1 MIRGVVLVLLTALLL
16 AAPAAEARPDGV
28 ATAATAKKR
37 KKLTCARAK
46 RMHVRKLSRRERKR
60 VLAVRR
66 RCAKAKRKVAAAPA
80 PGSTP
85 SSPSSGG
92 GAPAPG
98 ATPTPS
104 DPGGY
109 TVPPPD
115 DNPHALQVVSGEF
128 YLNLA
133 KGTVLS
139 GPVRVEFNN
148 AFAEDPHDLHLVRE
162 DGTGPSYAFGT
173 LKAGG
178 IEARTLDLSAGSWQ
192 LFCALAEHA
201 SRGMTARL
209 KVTG

>member
-1 MIRGVVLVLLTALLL
+1 MIRGAVVALLTALLL
-16 AAPAAEARPDGV
+16 AGAPPAGV
-28 ATAATAKKR
+28 AMVKKG
-37 KKLTCARAK
+37 KLTCKQAK
-46 RMHVRKLSRRERKR
+46 RTHVRKLSRRQRKR

-66 RCAKAKRKVAAAPA
+66 RCAKAKRKAAAAPGTS
-80 PGSTP
+80 PGSP
-85 SSPSSGG
+85 SAGG
-92 GAPAPG
+92 GTNTPAPG
-98 ATPTPS
+98 TSTPP
-104 DPGGY
+104 DPGDY

-128 YLNLA
+128 YLNLS

-139 GPVRVEFNN
+139 GPARVEFNN
-148 AFAEDPHDLHLVRE
+148 AFAEDPHDLHLVRQ

-192 LFCALAEHA
+192 LFCALPEHA

-209 KVTG
+209 TVTG

>member
-1 MIRGVVLVLLTALLL
+1 MIRGVVLALVTAVLL
-16 AAPAAEARPDGV
+16 AAAPPAGV
-28 ATAATAKKR
+28 AMVKKG
-37 KKLTCARAK
+37 KLTCKQAK
-46 RMHVRKLSRRERKR
+46 RTHVRKLSRRQRKR

-66 RCAKAKRKVAAAPA
+66 RCAKAKKKAATAPAAAP
-80 PGSTP
+80 GSP
-85 SSPSSGG
+85 SGG
-92 GAPAPG
+92 GGTHTAPPDAPAPD
-98 ATPTPS
+98 
-104 DPGGY
+104 DPDY

-115 DNPHALQVVSGEF
+115 DNPHALQVVSGEL
-128 YLNLA
+128 YLNLS

-148 AFAEDPHDLHLVRE
+148 AFAEDPHDLHLARQ

-192 LFCALAEHA
+192 LFCALPEHA

-209 KVTG
+209 SVTG

>member
-1 MIRGVVLVLLTALLL
+1 MIRGVVLALLTAVLL
-16 AAPAAEARPDGV
+16 ATAPPAGV
-28 ATAATAKKR
+28 AMVKQG
-37 KKLTCARAK
+37 KLTCKQAK
-46 RMHVRKLSRRERKR
+46 RTHVRKLSRRERKR

-66 RCAKAKRKVAAAPA
+66 RCAKAKKKKAATAPAAAPV
-80 PGSTP
+80 
-85 SSPSSGG
+85 SPSGTGG
-92 GAPAPG
+92 THTPPPD
-98 ATPTPS
+98 TPTPD
-104 DPGGY
+104 DPDY

-128 YLNLA
+128 YLNLS

-148 AFAEDPHDLHLVRE
+148 AFAEDPHDLHLVRQ

-192 LFCALAEHA
+192 LFCALPEHA

-209 KVTG
+209 TVTG